1 MSRLAALA
9 LLLPLAPLAAAQDE
23 LAPPTTAA
31 AEEKVAAAE
40 TSWALLALGDERVGT
55 VRTSSEEVETDAGP
69 GTRSRSVTKM
79 VLRRFGQELRISID
93 LTADAGP
100 DGSLRGFTLRTENP
114 GSAPTTVVGT
124 RDGDELALVT
134 TVNGVAT
141 TKFVELPPNLK
152 TPAYVDELIR
162 GGLEPGESARF
173 ETFFP
178 DLGQVGTVTVTRGA
192 GPQTVELPNGETRD
206 LTPIVVAQD
215 ALPFPATVYVDSEN
229 EAVLERMELFG
240 STLTTYEVTEEEAL
254 GAIFS
259 KSADIGFDTLVEVRV
274 IPGVHTQERVTYEV
288 AVEGADAAE
297 LFPQTDAQKVEP
309 LDGGRARVT
318 ALGLPVPAAATA
330 GEAPDFLKATRYLQ
344 TDDPNVSRHA
354 AAAAPAGATAGEIA
368 LGCAAYVSRTLT
380 DKNFSTALA
389 SAAEVAENLSGD
401 CTEHSV
407 LCAAMLRARGVP
419 SRACVG
425 LVTLPGRGQ
434 MGGHMWVEAYLD
446 ADGPGAESARWVPL
460 DPTIT
465 GGGVGGGHL
474 LLAVSDLDDA
484 GASPVA
490 SFVPMLEVVGRLT
503 VEVVAP

>member
-1 MSRLAALA
+1 MIRLAALA
-9 LLLPLAPLAAAQDE
+9 FLLPLAPLAAGQDAP
-23 LAPPTTAA
+23 APPPAAA
-31 AEEKVAAAE
+31 AEPAEKVAAAE

-79 VLRRFGQELRISID
+79 VLRRFGQELKIAVD

-114 GSAPTTVVGT
+114 GAAPTTVVGT
-124 RDGDELALVT
+124 RDGDALTLAT
-134 TVNGVAT
+134 TVNGAT
-141 TKFVELPPNLK
+141 STRTVDLPPGLK

-162 GGLEPGESARF
+162 GGLVPGEAASF
-173 ETFFP
+173 TTYFP
-178 DLGQVGTVTVTRGA
+178 DLGKVGTVTVTRGA
-192 GPQTVELPNGETRD
+192 GPEPVEMPDGQTRD
-206 LTPIVVAQD
+206 LTPIAVVQD
-215 ALPFPATVYVDSEN
+215 ALPFPATVYVDAAN
-229 EAVLERMELFG
+229 ESVLERMELFG

-259 KSADIGFDTLVEVRV
+259 KSADIGFDTLVEVRP
-274 IPGVHTQERVTYEV
+274 IPGVHAKERVVYEV

-297 LFPQTDAQKVEP
+297 LFPATDAQQVEP

-318 ALGLPVPAAATA
+318 ALGLPVPAGATA
-330 GEAPDFLKATRYLQ
+330 GEAPGFLKATRYLQ
-344 TDDPNVSRHA
+344 TDDPGVLRHA
-354 AAAAPAGATAGEIA
+354 AAAAPAGAAAGEIA

-407 LCAAMLRARGVP
+407 LCAAMLRARGVS

-434 MGGHMWVEAYLD
+434 MGGHMWVEAYLN
-446 ADGPGAESARWVPL
+446 DGTGPKWVPL

>member
-1 MSRLAALA
+1 MSRLAALV
-9 LLLPLAPLAAAQDE
+9 PLFLVAPLAAAQDE
-23 LAPPTTAA
+23 PAPPTTAA
-31 AEEKVAAAE
+31 AVEKEVVAE
-40 TSWALLALGDERVGT
+40 TAWALLALGDERVGT
-55 VRTSSEEVETDAGP
+55 VRTSSKPVETDAGP

-79 VLRRFGQELRISID
+79 VLRRFGQELKIAVD

-114 GSAPTTVVGT
+114 GAAPTTVVGT
-124 RDGDELALVT
+124 RDGDALTLAT
-134 TVNGVAT
+134 TVNGAT
-141 TKFVELPPNLK
+141 STRTVDLPPDLK

-162 GGLEPGESARF
+162 GGLEPGEPASF
-173 ETFFP
+173 TTYFP
-178 DLGQVGTVTVTRGA
+178 DLGKVGTVTVTRGA
-192 GPQTVELPNGETRD
+192 GPETVEMPDGTTRD
-206 LTPIVVAQD
+206 LTPIAVVQD
-215 ALPFPATVYVDSEN
+215 ALPFPATVYVDAEN

-274 IPGVHTQERVTYEV
+274 IPGVHTKERVVYEV

-297 LFPQTDAQKVEP
+297 LFPRTDPQKVEP

-330 GEAPDFLKATRYLQ
+330 GDAPDFLKATRYLQ
-344 TDDPNVSRHA
+344 TGDPNVMRHA
-354 AAAAPAGATAGEIA
+354 AAAAPAGAAAGEIA

-425 LVTLPGRGQ
+425 LVTLPGRGR

-446 ADGPGAESARWVPL
+446 AGDGPKWVPL

-503 VEVVAP
+503 VEVVDP